1 MEELCTAKALSEE
14 GKVMEHCVAGYA
26 QRCRLGTSA
35 IFSLRKRTPLS
46 PEEDDVISYVT
57 LEISPERRKIV
68 QMRAFKNRP
77 VNSSCMNMILT
88 WAKANHLGL

>member
-1 MEELCTAKALSEE
+1 
-14 GKVMEHCVAGYA
+14 MEHCVAGYA

-57 LEISPERRKIV
+57 LEISPERRKIM

-88 WAKANHLGL
+88 GPRPTTLDFNPFSKRGTALS